1 MSAIIVEAVMQKEKL
16 RHYSV
21 KQKGKHYFAVI
32 DNCNQEKTSAPSFS
46 SAIKKAKLLEI
57 GYNDC
62 MEVYSNDC
70 GY

>member
-1 MSAIIVEAVMQKEKL
+1 MQRERL
-16 RHYSV
+16 SHYRV

-57 GYNDC
+57 GYQDC
-62 MEVYSNDC
+62 KELYSDF
-70 GY
+70 YSD